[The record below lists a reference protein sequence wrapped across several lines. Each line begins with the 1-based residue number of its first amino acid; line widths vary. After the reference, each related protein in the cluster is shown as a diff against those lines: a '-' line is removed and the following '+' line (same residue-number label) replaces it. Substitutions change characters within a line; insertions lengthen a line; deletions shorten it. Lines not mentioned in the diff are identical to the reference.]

1 MIEKLMAKLNP
12 QQAILLDNYKKSL
25 IAKRKY
31 FLDLIAKSPKKL
43 YKRQLAKL
51 DKLIS
56 EL

>member
-12 QQAILLDNYKKSL
+12 KEAIILDNYKKSL

-31 FLDLIAKSPKKL
+31 FLDKIAKSPKRL
-43 YKRQLAKL
+43 FKRQLAKL

>member
-1 MIEKLMAKLNP
+1 MAKLNP
-12 QQAILLDNYKKSL
+12 KEAIILDNYKKSL

-31 FLDLIAKSPKKL
+31 FLDKIAKSPKRL
-43 YKRQLAKL
+43 FKRQLAKL